1 MYADSQRLSSEN
13 MHTPKSLCA
22 MLPRLKK
29 VHIRTGWSVYNQSDV
44 HTLEM
49 FAPYKF
55 QLLPFC
61 KSNVYYILLR
71 NIGGKET

>member
-1 MYADSQRLSSEN
+1 MQITLKTYSLPSHCVAMVEETANLDRL
-13 MHTPKSLCA
+13 
-22 MLPRLKK
+22 
-29 VHIRTGWSVYNQSDV
+29 VSVYNQSDV

-49 FAPYKF
+49 FIPYKF

-71 NIGGKET
+71 NR